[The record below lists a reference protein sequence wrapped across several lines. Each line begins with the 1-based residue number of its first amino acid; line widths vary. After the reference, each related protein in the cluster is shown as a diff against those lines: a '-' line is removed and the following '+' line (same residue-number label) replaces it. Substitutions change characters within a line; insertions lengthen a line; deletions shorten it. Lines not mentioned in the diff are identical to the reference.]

1 MPLKDFLFTSES
13 VSEGHPD
20 KMCDQISDA
29 VLDAL
34 IAEDPN
40 SRVALESLV
49 KTGLI
54 VMAGEITSK
63 SSPDFVKIARK
74 TALEIGY
81 DNDEIGFNGN
91 SCAVLTAIHPQSPDI
106 SQGVTEGQ
114 GLFKEQ
120 GAGDQG
126 LMFGYA
132 CDETPELM
140 PLPIE
145 LAHRLMENLSK
156 LRKEKKLDF
165 LRPDGKS
172 QVSVEYVNG
181 KPTRIDAVVI
191 STQHGDDVSTEQLR
205 ADVRKHI
212 IDAVVPQNLVDKN
225 TKY

>member
-34 IAEDPN
+34 LAEDPN
-40 SRVALESLV
+40 SRVALETLV

-54 VMAGEITSK
+54 VMAGEITSRAH
-63 SSPDFVKIARK
+63 PDFLKIARH
-74 TALEIGY
+74 TATEIGY
-81 DNDEIGFNGN
+81 DNEEVGFNGN
-91 SCAVLTAIHPQSPDI
+91 MCAVLTAIEPQSPDI

-126 LMFGYA
+126 LMFGFA
-132 CDETPELM
+132 CNETPEM
-140 PLPIE
+140 MALPIA
-145 LAHRLMENLSK
+145 LAHRLMETLPR

-172 QVSVEYVNG
+172 QVTVRYVNG
-181 KPTRIDAVVI
+181 RPVGVNTVVI
-191 STQHGDDVSTEQLR
+191 STQHSPNV
-205 ADVRKHI
+205 A
-212 IDAVVPQNLVDKN
+212 
-225 TKY
+225 Y